1 MRTFR
6 NIAPVLA
13 LALMVTSGL
22 SAQERRQ
29 GGPPPYD
36 PSKEVTVT
44 GVVKG
49 MESIEV
55 PDGKR
60 AILVLT
66 VNNENLGIILGP
78 EPWVQKQGVTFA
90 AGASVQVVGL
100 TGYRYNGGSAMMP
113 RMVKVGTKTLKL
125 RDDAGKPLWDGGP
138 GL

>member
-1 MRTFR
+1 MRRTLGA
-6 NIAPVLA
+6 APLLA
-13 LALMVTSGL
+13 LILLTTAGL
-22 SAQERRQ
+22 GAQERRQ

-66 VNNENLGIILGP
+66 VNNENLGILLGP

-100 TGYRYNGGSAMMP
+100 TGYRFNGGPAMMP
-113 RMVKVGTKTLKL
+113 RTVKVGSKTLTL
-125 RDDAGKPLWDGGP
+125 RDATGKPLWP
-138 GL
+138 Q

>member
-1 MRTFR
+1 MRKANR
-6 NIAPVLA
+6 VAPLLA
-13 LALMVTSGL
+13 LVLMMTASLG
-22 SAQERRQ
+22 AQERRQ

-36 PSKEVTVT
+36 PSKEVTVS

-60 AILVLT
+60 SILVLT
-66 VNNENLGIILGP
+66 VNNEPLGILLGP
-78 EPWVQKQGVTFA
+78 EAWVQKQGVAFA

-100 TGYRYNGGSAMMP
+100 TGYRFNGGSAMMP
-113 RMVKVGTKTLKL
+113 RTVKVGTKTLTL
-125 RDDAGKPLWDGGP
+125 RDATGKPLFGGP

>member
-1 MRTFR
+1 MRTIR
-6 NIAPVLA
+6 MVAPVLA
-13 LALMVTSGL
+13 LALMMTSAL
-22 SAQERRQ
+22 AAQERRQ

-49 MESIEV
+49 METIEV

-66 VNNENLGIILGP
+66 VNNENLGILLGP
-78 EPWVQKQGVTFA
+78 ETWVNKQSVTFK
-90 AGASVQVVGL
+90 AGESVQVVGL

-113 RMVKVGTKTLKL
+113 RTVKAGAKTLKL
-125 RDDAGKPLWDGGP
+125 RDDTGKPLWEQ
-138 GL
+138 